1 MTVNANPDRIHGH
14 VGELL
19 RANKML
25 IAVELGIFSALCF
38 ARIFPFSVQLIL
50 LIFASLSLL
59 LRNSTWADVGLR
71 RGRAWWKIVLWA
83 LLAAGIMA
91 VIANVLVQ
99 PLVDRLVSRPVN
111 NSRFADLPGHLT
123 VLLGWLSAVWTVV
136 AFGEEMVFRGYLMNR
151 IADLAGRSRAG
162 WAAALLGSSLI
173 FGLAHGY
180 QGLAGIVGTSEVG
193 LLLGTLYLI
202 FRRNLWVN
210 IACHGFFDSISLVAL
225 YFS

>member
-1 MTVNANPDRIHGH
+1 MVSPRIPGH

-19 RANKML
+19 RGNKPL
-25 IAVELGIFSALCF
+25 IVVELGIFLALCF
-38 ARIFPFSVQLIL
+38 VRVFPFSVQLIL
-50 LIFASLSLL
+50 LFFASLSLL
-59 LRNSTWADVGLR
+59 LRNSTWGDVGLSK
-71 RGRAWWKIVLWA
+71 GKAWWKIVLWA
-83 LLAAGIMA
+83 LLAAGIIA

-99 PLVDRLVSRPVN
+99 PLVDRLVSRPAN

-151 IADLAGRSRAG
+151 IADLVGRTRTG
-162 WAAALLGSSLI
+162 WVAALLGSSLI

-180 QGLAGIVGTSEVG
+180 QGLAGIISTSEVG
-193 LLLGTLYLI
+193 LLLGVLYLI
-202 FRRNLWVN
+202 FKRNLWVN
-210 IACHGFFDSISLVAL
+210 IACHGFFDTISLVAV